1 LINCSVTVEQWK
13 LQKNK
18 RQTLNKRTTIPIPMK
33 LIALND
39 DNSFNS
45 VYINKALAKRIAH
58 ENASIVETTILI

>member
-1 LINCSVTVEQWK
+1 MVKQWK

-18 RQTLNKRTTIPIPMK
+18 RQTLNKRTTIPMK

-39 DNSFNS
+39 NNSFNS
-45 VYINKALAKRIAH
+45 VYTNKALAKRIAH

>member
-1 LINCSVTVEQWK
+1 MVEQWK

-18 RQTLNKRTTIPIPMK
+18 RQTLNKRTTIPMK

-39 DNSFNS
+39 NNSFNS